1 MSLEKNLRMFVYLPK
16 TMNVQ
21 KYLQKLRVKT
31 LLNTLLTYLKK
42 KSQVSGMY
50 LIYKQNHLSA
60 WD

>member
-1 MSLEKNLRMFVYLPK
+1 MSLEKSTHVRLSPENHERA
-16 TMNVQ
+16 